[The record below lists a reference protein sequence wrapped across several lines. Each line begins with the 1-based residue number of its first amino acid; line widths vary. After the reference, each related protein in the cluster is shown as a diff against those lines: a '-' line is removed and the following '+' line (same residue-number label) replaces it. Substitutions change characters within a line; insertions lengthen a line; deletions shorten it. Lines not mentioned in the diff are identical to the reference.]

1 MISFIEGSRK
11 YKLTYG
17 AVSISSC
24 LVLGAG
30 QGRGGLHRGMKK
42 LWGLMYMFIILIVGI
57 VSRVY
62 TFVKMIRLYSFSVC
76 IFLNWSVASQ

>member
-30 QGRGGLHRGMKK
+30 QGRGD
-42 LWGLMYMFIILIVGI
+42 
-57 VSRVY
+57 Y
-62 TFVKMIRLYSFSVC
+62 TG
-76 IFLNWSVASQ
+76 A

>member
-24 LVLGAG
+24 LVLGKG
-30 QGRGGLHRGMKK
+30 KITVTYQGEKCYGKDTHS
-42 LWGLMYMFIILIVGI
+42 I
-57 VSRVY
+57 
-62 TFVKMIRLYSFSVC
+62 VC
-76 IFLNWSVASQ
+76 ISLIKLGD